1 MIDDMQP
8 TSIDL
13 DMIAN
18 CLRQAARN
26 ASNEEELRIHATR
39 CIEDHILKSLGISSY
54 STKHEYTLIS
64 GARVDS
70 LYGHVVI
77 EYKAPG
83 RLSQASE
90 IAKAKE
96 QVIMYIKEL
105 EPNKQGWGRYLGI
118 IISDRLAFVR
128 YYDREDRW
136 LLRGAYEL
144 SRESVVK
151 LVEAIRGL
159 KRKSLNADNLL
170 SDFGAESNIARDM
183 VKTLYSKL
191 LASKGSGKVALL
203 YNEWARLFKQ
213 ATGYDVEKLKG
224 LEKEYGIKAVSGNGK
239 SSVDYDAL
247 LFSIHTYYALLM
259 KVLAAEMVY
268 LYGMKFLKSFV
279 LDLNDAYMSRS
290 VEGLK
295 FELEKLEK
303 GEIFRNLLAL
313 DNFLE
318 GDYFSWYLEV
328 MDDQL
333 ASDIANMLRKLD
345 EYELATPQL
354 EPEFARDLLKRL
366 YQHLL
371 PRNIRHQLGEYYTPD
386 WLAEF
391 LLDEVGLSLQRLEEI
406 GKSNSFKP
414 LEIRVLD
421 PACGSGTF
429 LVAYIK
435 RLRMYAEEHYL
446 HDVVGEYILRNVV
459 GYDLNPLAVL
469 ASRTNY
475 LLSIADLLHYIK
487 GRREIPVYLADSLM
501 IEQRGSMQG
510 INYVIKTSI
519 GEFQIPVSIVNNGKL
534 TDLLNEV
541 ILCMSKGYT
550 DEEFRLM
557 INHITS
563 NDNEVETLCAFYRML
578 IDLKRNK
585 RDDIWIGIIRNAFAP
600 LLKGEFDYVVG
611 NPPWINWENLS
622 ETIRPY
628 IKELYKNYNI
638 LPSNPNAQTK
648 MDISMIFVY
657 RCIDKYLKHGRYLGF
672 LINDAVFKA
681 LAANRFR
688 KFVIQINNGSK
699 KIPFSIKIIH
709 DLIEVRPFE
718 EAVNRTSMFI
728 AKKGEAT
735 EFPIKYIKW
744 RCNNTQIQQNM
755 RLEEVLRL
763 TERSELFAEPLGG
776 YRDGEEILPFITLP
790 NKELF
795 DKLNT
800 VISRSAYTA
809 HAGCDLYPAA
819 IYRVKIEQQIDD
831 NLVIVKN
838 LIDRSHKVK
847 VNEIQCVIEKEFLY
861 PVLESS
867 SVSKWEITS
876 YVYGIIP
883 HENNGNVKTERI
895 LKIKYPKTYDYFLK
909 FRKELEARSDYK
921 SYGKAKP
928 FWFVYKFAKHTTSPF
943 KVVWNSMGNEL
954 KAAVVIPIK
963 DKYTRDKPLIPEHVI
978 AFIVTEN
985 EDEAHYLCAILN
997 SSLINFILQSI
1008 AKGGKNFATPT
1019 MIDMINIRKYDP
1031 ANSKHAKLV
1040 ELSKRA
1046 HDAKSK
1052 RDYPKLKEIE
1062 KEIDITVANMYNIS
1076 EEELLAILSGS
1087 KKEEMD
1093 EENIEEIHHV
1103 SIQPINT
1110 TLNSNNVLEF
1120 YITNPD
1126 REEITLT
1133 VTVADIVKE
1142 ISVRDDGPVRI
1153 DIQGIPQGIHKARL
1167 RYMHR
1172 GKVYEQEFTL
1182 DVKSKED
1189 NNIPKR
1195 KRTLRIDDL

>member
-224 LEKEYGIKAVSGNGK
+224 LEKEYGIKAGSGNGK

-541 ILCMSKGYT
+541 ILCMSKGYK

-611 NPPWINWENLS
+611 NPPWINWESLPEEYRESSRYLWDRYKLLGIRGKTALGKVKRDLS
-622 ETIRPY
+622 MLFLIRS
-628 IKELYKNYNI
+628 L
-638 LPSNPNAQTK
+638 
-648 MDISMIFVY
+648 DI
-657 RCIDKYLKHGRYLGF
+657 YLKDNEDSKLAFLLPFTLFKTQAGAGF
-672 LINDAVFKA
+672 RNYIARNT
-681 LAANRFR
+681 
-688 KFVIQINNGSK
+688 IIEC
-699 KIPFSIKIIH
+699 IH
-709 DLIEVRPFE
+709 DMVTLKPFE
-718 EAVNRTSMFI
+718 GAVNRTSAIILRKISTNEKNI
-728 AKKGEAT
+728 AKNSQGIKHVIWNSEREIPVDSTLEQVLGIVDKYDSAIMIPLDTIESPWMQINRNSISAVKKIVGKSSYEAHEGVLTGLNQVYYVKILERQDNHLIITNPPESGQKKSVEEVTARVEADLVYPLIRGRDVKKWYVEFKDRYVIVPHNNKGKPLSEV
-735 EFPIKYIKW
+735 YIK
-744 RCNNTQIQQNM
+744 Q
-755 RLEEVLRL
+755 
-763 TERSELFAEPLGG
+763 
-776 YRDGEEILPFITLP
+776 
-790 NKELF
+790 
-795 DKLNT
+795 
-800 VISRSAYTA
+800 
-809 HAGCDLYPAA
+809 HYPC
-819 IYRVKIEQQIDD
+819 I
-831 NLVIVKN
+831 
-838 LIDRSHKVK
+838 
-847 VNEIQCVIEKEFLY
+847 
-861 PVLESS
+861 
-867 SVSKWEITS
+867 
-876 YVYGIIP
+876 
-883 HENNGNVKTERI
+883 
-895 LKIKYPKTYDYFLK
+895 YDYLHK
-909 FRKELEARSDYK
+909 FKNELSARSIHRLWGKNNPFYSLYDIGNYTFA
-921 SYGKAKP
+921 SY
-928 FWFVYKFAKHTTSPF
+928 
-943 KVVWNSMGNEL
+943 KVVWKRIAGAITG
-954 KAAVVIPIK
+954 KAV
-963 DKYTRDKPLIPEHVI
+963 
-978 AFIVTEN
+978 
-985 EDEAHYLCAILN
+985 
-997 SSLINFILQSI
+997 
-1008 AKGGKNFATPT
+1008 
-1019 MIDMINIRKYDP
+1019 
-1031 ANSKHAKLV
+1031 
-1040 ELSKRA
+1040 
-1046 HDAKSK
+1046 
-1052 RDYPKLKEIE
+1052 
-1062 KEIDITVANMYNIS
+1062 
-1076 EEELLAILSGS
+1076 
-1087 KKEEMD
+1087 
-1093 EENIEEIHHV
+1093 
-1103 SIQPINT
+1103 
-1110 TLNSNNVLEF
+1110 
-1120 YITNPD
+1120 
-1126 REEITLT
+1126 
-1133 VTVADIVKE
+1133 
-1142 ISVRDDGPVRI
+1142 
-1153 DIQGIPQGIHKARL
+1153 
-1167 RYMHR
+1167 
-1172 GKVYEQEFTL
+1172 
-1182 DVKSKED
+1182 
-1189 NNIPKR
+1189 
-1195 KRTLRIDDL
+1195 